1 MEIKIITTI
10 LVCLGMFFGSTVNT
24 LAPAEV
30 DVNTYAETTSAVSYM
45 E

>member
-10 LVCLGMFFGSTVNT
+10 IVCLGMFFGSTVNA
-24 LAPAEV
+24 LAPTEV
-30 DVNTYAETTSAVSYM
+30 VPETGNQKIAVVHYI

>member
-10 LVCLGMFFGSTVNT
+10 IVCLGMFFGTTVNA
-24 LAPAEV
+24 LAPTEIAP
-30 DVNTYAETTSAVSYM
+30 ETNNQNIAVVHYV